1 MLVQSAAVYIYTV
14 SKTSDQ
20 NCIWLWYSSISFFYD
35 NLLTFPVSHL
45 TFPLLLPTTPTLSPS
60 LLTSLLLVFSPTCRF
75 TFSFLPFLD
84 PQWFLF
90 LFTPLLIRSQS
101 SSLMDWFSDHLVP
114 ICQAD
119 VGPFRCHCLK
129 MLVLLFYH
137 HLKASLLRLK
147 NCSTWITAE
156 DKQEERFKYTHL
168 SSLPE
173 GHYYWGSMSSADVFF
188 HPSLNSVVVCSVMNL
203 S

>member
-1 MLVQSAAVYIYTV
+1 MQSAAVYIYAV

-35 NLLTFPVSHL
+35 NLLTFPISHL

-119 VGPFRCHCLK
+119 VGPNFRCHCLK

-147 NCSTWITAE
+147 NSSTWITAE
-156 DKQEERFKYTHL
+156 DKQEERFKYTQPFLFAWGPLLLGEHSL
-168 SSLPE
+168 S
-173 GHYYWGSMSSADVFF
+173 WCFF